1 MSSRCD
7 GLAEGVGNADCVGG
21 VHEVGDLGGV
31 GPADG
36 DGLGAVG
43 VGCVEGVASEDEGDD
58 SGVEVLVDAGE
69 ALDFDVDAVSSRT
82 SRQTPSS
89 NCSSW
94 PSCPPTPSARGVR
107 RCSATDARRTGQPRR
122 TGSCGPS

>member
-1 MSSRCD
+1 MGSRCD
-7 GLAEGVGNADCVGG
+7 GLAEGVGNADC
-21 VHEVGDLGGV
+21 
-31 GPADG
+31 DG

-89 NCSSW
+89 NCSPSSRTPPGGSQW
-94 PSCPPTPSARGVR
+94 PLSRRWMTRIWPASLTTIPATLTECRGV
-107 RCSATDARRTGQPRR
+107 SAIPV
-122 TGSCGPS
+122 PSSLG